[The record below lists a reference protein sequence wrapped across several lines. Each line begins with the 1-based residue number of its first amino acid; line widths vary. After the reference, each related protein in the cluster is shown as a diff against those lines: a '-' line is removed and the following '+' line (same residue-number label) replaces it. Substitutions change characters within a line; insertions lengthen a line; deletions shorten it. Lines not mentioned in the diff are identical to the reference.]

1 MKILFKKL
9 CLLIEP
15 LSEKRHAQAFEG
27 PVDVFAA
34 SPAHPPV
41 PGVLQ
46 NFQLVLAGEIY
57 LQDQYD
63 TKKTHQAGVD
73 VVVR

>member
-1 MKILFKKL
+1 M
-9 CLLIEP
+9 
-15 LSEKRHAQAFEG
+15 
-27 PVDVFAA
+27 DVFAA

-46 NFQLVLAGEIY
+46 NFELVLAGEIY

>member
-1 MKILFKKL
+1 M
-9 CLLIEP
+9 
-15 LSEKRHAQAFEG
+15 
-27 PVDVFAA
+27 DVFAA

-46 NFQLVLAGEIY
+46 NFELVLAGEIY
-57 LQDQYD
+57 LQVFDQYD
-63 TKKTHQAGVD
+63 TKKTHQAEVD